1 MSTATIRHAD
11 GTLSTYTVTNPA
23 SWAALQAV
31 KPLKRAPKGKAE
43 KRRYPSQAMSTAD
56 YVRQYYALNTRSR
69 TGEINAYG
77 AHLDHLAL
85 FQPLNDNPTT
95 WAPDT
100 VEVEVLE

>member
-1 MSTATIRHAD
+1 MSAITVTRPD

-31 KPLKRAPKGKAE
+31 KPLKRAPKGKTE

-77 AHLDHLAL
+77 AHLDHMTL
-85 FQPLNDNPTT
+85 FQPLNEKPWH

>member
-1 MSTATIRHAD
+1 MSTATIRRPD

-23 SWAALQAV
+23 SWAALEAV
-31 KPLKRAPKGKAE
+31 KPARKPRPKAE

-77 AHLDHLAL
+77 AHLNHITL
-85 FQPLNDNPTT
+85 FQPLNEEPCH

-100 VEVEVLE
+100 VEIEVLE

>member
-1 MSTATIRHAD
+1 MSTATIRRPD

-23 SWAALQAV
+23 SWAALDAV
-31 KPLKRAPKGKAE
+31 KPARKPRPKAE

-56 YVRQYYALNTRSR
+56 YVRQYYALNIRSR

-77 AHLDHLAL
+77 AHLDHITL
-85 FQPLNDNPTT
+85 FQPLNEKPWH

>member
-1 MSTATIRHAD
+1 MSAITVTRPGGIR
-11 GTLSTYTVTNPA
+11 STYTNVTSA
-23 SWAALQAV
+23 TWAALHDI

-77 AHLDHLAL
+77 AHLDHMTL
-85 FQPLNDNPTT
+85 FQPLNEKPWH

>member
-1 MSTATIRHAD
+1 MSTATIRRPD

-23 SWAALQAV
+23 SWAALDAV
-31 KPLKRAPKGKAE
+31 KPARKPRPEAE

-77 AHLDHLAL
+77 AHLDHMAL
-85 FQPLNDNPTT
+85 FQPLNEKPWH

>member
-1 MSTATIRHAD
+1 MSTATIRRPD

-77 AHLDHLAL
+77 AHLDHMTL
-85 FQPLNDNPTT
+85 FQPLNEKPWH

>member
-1 MSTATIRHAD
+1 MSTATIRRPD

-31 KPLKRAPKGKAE
+31 KPLKRAPKGKAD
-43 KRRYPSQAMSTAD
+43 KRRYPSQALSTAD
-56 YVRQYYALNTRSR
+56 YVRQYFALNTRSR

-77 AHLDHLAL
+77 DHQDHRTLYH
-85 FQPLNDNPTT
+85 PLNEKPWH

>member
-1 MSTATIRHAD
+1 
-11 GTLSTYTVTNPA
+11 
-23 SWAALQAV
+23 
-31 KPLKRAPKGKAE
+31 
-43 KRRYPSQAMSTAD
+43 MSTAD

-77 AHLDHLAL
+77 AHLDHRTL
-85 FQPLNDNPTT
+85 FQPLNEKPWH